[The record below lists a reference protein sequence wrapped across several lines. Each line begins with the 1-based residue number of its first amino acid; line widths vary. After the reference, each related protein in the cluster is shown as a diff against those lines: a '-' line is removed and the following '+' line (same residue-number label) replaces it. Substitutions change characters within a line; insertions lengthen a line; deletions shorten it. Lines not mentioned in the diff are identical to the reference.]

1 MLRIAT
7 AALVIVLYGF
17 VVVSW
22 ASPAGKKREKIDSF
36 EVPTTGKIMDVEY
49 RPEFDE
55 WWVKC
60 REGDEIAMY
69 AYEPRSRSWRKVR
82 FTPKKPEQV
91 DARTDKAREPSPLE
105 KEKPPAPPVKPEPA
119 KPEAK
124 KLPDKDQ
131 QQREPKWWSPLKLRE
146 RGDKLLLSPFSDS
159 HK

>member
-1 MLRIAT
+1 MLKIAT

-22 ASPAGKKREKIDSF
+22 ASPTGKKREKIDSF
-36 EVPTTGKIMDVEY
+36 EVPTTGKIVDVEY

-82 FTPKKPEQV
+82 FIPKKTEQV
-91 DARTDKAREPSPLE
+91 EARTDKAKEPSVPE
-105 KEKPPAPPVKPEPA
+105 KDKQPGPQMKSEPG

-131 QQREPKWWSPLKLRE
+131 PQREQKWWSPMKLLE